1 MTATAKN
8 AKATAT
14 PKAIKDDLKSTS
26 SEIVWT
32 LMQDEATYEA
42 RVLTMAPVLASR
54 VAGGE
59 TQADIAKG
67 LTALAKTQG
76 RVLSLAAAKMRVS
89 RYVAMGNAIT
99 SAPKGAD
106 MSQVVA
112 KASAK
117 VQGHAKKGGKPE
129 GNSKKTT
136 DEKAAIVA
144 DTLVKIIA
152 KASRADLEKIDGL
165 VTILSDAVAARYAD
179 LDTEVAVMG
188 IEVA

>member
-14 PKAIKDDLKSTS
+14 AKAAPVKDDIKVASP
-26 SEIVWT
+26 EIVWT
-32 LMQDEATYEA
+32 LMQDQATYEA

-59 TQADIAKG
+59 TQAEIAKG
-67 LTALAKTQG
+67 LTAIAKAQG
-76 RVLSLAAAKMRVS
+76 HVLSLAAAKMRVS
-89 RYVAMGNAIT
+89 RYVAMGNDIAK
-99 SAPKGAD
+99 APKGAD
-106 MSQVVA
+106 MSALVA
-112 KASAK
+112 KSSAK
-117 VQGHAKKGGKPE
+117 VQGNGKKKGGNPD

-152 KASRADLEKIDGL
+152 KATREDLEKIDGL
-165 VTILSDAVAARYAD
+165 VTILADAVAARYSD
-179 LDTEVAVMG
+179 LDTAEKVA
-188 IEVA
+188 